1 MNNSRAIVA
10 SALGAVVG
18 AVAAYLFFT
27 DEGKALRRQL
37 EPAIEDFSRELSS
50 LRASVEQATGAA
62 SESWTLLTD
71 TLGESAPRTA
81 GMPYAGSRQTSPF

>member
-18 AVAAYLFFT
+18 AVAGYLFFT
-27 DEGKALRRQL
+27 DEGKALRRQF

-50 LRASVEQATGAA
+50 FRESVEKAAGAA
-62 SESWTLLTD
+62 SDSWTLLTD
-71 TLGESAPRTA
+71 ALGEGAPRPA
-81 GMPYAGSRQTSPF
+81 AMPYAGSRQTSPF